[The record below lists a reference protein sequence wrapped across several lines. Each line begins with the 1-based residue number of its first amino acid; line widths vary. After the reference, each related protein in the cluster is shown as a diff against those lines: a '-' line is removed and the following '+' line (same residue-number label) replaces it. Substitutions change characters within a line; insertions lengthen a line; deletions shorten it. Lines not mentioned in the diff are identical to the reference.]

1 MKITRA
7 MELIKQYGVCPRC
20 GSDKITGTKGSLIVK
35 NKSFYRS
42 CGCGYNV
49 EINEINKDNLAE
61 KIFRA

>member
-42 CGCGYNV
+42 CECGYNV
-49 EINEINKDNLAE
+49 EIKETADDKTFE
-61 KIFRA
+61 KIFKA